1 MSSGANDRYLL
12 IINPTAG
19 KGRCGKR
26 APAALER
33 LRAAGL
39 DVETRWT
46 TEPRDAV
53 AIARQGFED
62 GFRNFISAGG
72 DGTDFEVING
82 ILPPTLATGD
92 KVRLGI
98 LPLGTGTSFL
108 RDHASDLEEHGIRSL
123 IDHRRRPCDV
133 LVLNYST
140 AANGSGRYYFINIFG
155 FGSTVDASIRGK
167 KYKRLGA
174 LGYMIGG
181 VESILFMTYPKLP
194 MRVDGGELEDRPS
207 TLTSVLN
214 NRYTA
219 QLKMAPDADIADGRF
234 DLIRAEQMGRLEL
247 MRTFPKL
254 LDGSHVRHPLIS
266 AVQAREI
273 RFEVDEE
280 VDVMIDGEILRLK
293 PESIEILP
301 RAIDVCA

>member
-12 IINPTAG
+12 IINPAAG
-19 KGRCGKR
+19 QGRCGKR

-39 DVETRWT
+39 EVETRWT
-46 TEPRDAV
+46 KEPRDAV
-53 AIARQGFED
+53 AIARQGFKE
-62 GFRNFISAGG
+62 GYRNFISAGG
-72 DGTDFEVING
+72 DGTDFEVVNG
-82 ILPPTLATGD
+82 ILPPAQESGE

-123 IDHRRRPCDV
+123 IDHRRQPCDV
-133 LVLNYST
+133 LVLNYSS
-140 AANGSGRYYFINIFG
+140 AEEGSGRYYFINIFG
-155 FGSTVDASIRGK
+155 IGCTADASARST
-167 KYKRLGA
+167 KYKRLGVFGFL
-174 LGYMIGG
+174 LGA
-181 VESILFMTYPKLP
+181 VESILLMKYSRLP
-194 MRVDGGELEDRPS
+194 MRVDGGALEERPS
-207 TLTSVLN
+207 TMTSVLN

-219 QLKMAPDADIADGRF
+219 QMKMAPDADIADGRF
-234 DLIRAEQMGRLEL
+234 DVIRAEQMGRVEL
-247 MRTFPKL
+247 IRTFPKL
-254 LDGSHVRHPLIS
+254 LDGSHVQHPLIS

-280 VDVMIDGEILRLK
+280 VDVMIDGEILHLK

-301 RAIDVCA
+301 RAIEVCA

>member
-26 APAALER
+26 APVALER

-53 AIARQGFED
+53 AIARRGFEE
-62 GFRNFISAGG
+62 GYRKFISAGG
-72 DGTDFEVING
+72 DGTDFEVVNG
-82 ILPPTLATGD
+82 ILPPALVSGE

-140 AANGSGRYYFINIFG
+140 ADGGPGRHYFINIFG
-155 FGSTVDASIRGK
+155 FGCTADASARGI

-174 LGYMIGG
+174 VGFLLAA

-194 MRVDGGELEDRPS
+194 MRVDGGDLEDRPA

-219 QLKMAPDADIADGRF
+219 QMKMAPDADIADGRF
-234 DLIRAEQMGRLEL
+234 DLIRAERMGRLEL
-247 MRTFPKL
+247 IRTFPKL
-254 LDGSHVRHPLIS
+254 LDGSHVKHPLVS
-266 AVQAREI
+266 AVQAEKI
-273 RFEVDEE
+273 HFEVDEE
-280 VDVMIDGEILRLK
+280 VDVMIDGEILHLK
-293 PESIEILP
+293 PESIEILH
-301 RAIDVCA
+301 RAIDVYV

>member
-12 IINPTAG
+12 IINPVAG

-46 TEPRDAV
+46 REPRDAV
-53 AIARQGFED
+53 AIARQGFEE
-62 GFRNFISAGG
+62 GYRNFISAGG
-72 DGTDFEVING
+72 DGTDFEVVNG
-82 ILPPTLATGD
+82 ILPPSLESGE

-108 RDHASDLEEHGIRSL
+108 RDHATDLEEHGIRSL
-123 IDHRRRPCDV
+123 IDKRRQPCDV
-133 LVLNYST
+133 LVLSYSS
-140 AANGSGRYYFINIFG
+140 AENGSGRYYFINIFG
-155 FGSTVDASIRGK
+155 FGSTVDASIRGL

-174 LGYMIGG
+174 LGYVLGG

-194 MRVDGGELEDRPS
+194 MRVDGGELEDRPA

-234 DLIRAEQMGRLEL
+234 DLIRAEPMSRLE
-247 MRTFPKL
+247 MIRTFPKL
-254 LDGSHVRHPLIS
+254 LAGTHVEHPLIS

-301 RAIDVCA
+301 RAIEVCV

>member
-1 MSSGANDRYLL
+1 MSSGANDRHLL
-12 IINPTAG
+12 IINPAAG

-26 APAALER
+26 APVALER

-53 AIARQGFED
+53 AIARRGFAE

-72 DGTDFEVING
+72 DGTDFEVVNG
-82 ILPPTLATGD
+82 ILPPALDTGE

-108 RDHASDLEEHGIRSL
+108 RDHASDLEEYGIRSL
-123 IDHRRRPCDV
+123 IDDRRRPCDV

-140 AANGSGRYYFINIFG
+140 AEEGRGRYYFINIFG
-155 FGSTVDASIRGK
+155 IGCTADASARSS

-174 LGYMIGG
+174 FGFLLGA
-181 VESILFMTYPKLP
+181 VESILFMRSSRLP

-207 TLTSVLN
+207 TMTTVLN

-219 QLKMAPDADIADGRF
+219 QMKMAPDADIADGRF
-234 DLIRAEQMGRLEL
+234 DLIRAERMGRLEL
-247 MRTFPKL
+247 IRTFPKL
-254 LDGSHVRHPLIS
+254 LDGSHVQHPMIS
-266 AVQAREI
+266 AVQARQI

-280 VDVMIDGEILRLK
+280 VDVLIDGEILRLK
-293 PESIEILP
+293 PESIGILP
-301 RAIDVCA
+301 RAIEVCA